1 MYYINSAQLRALRP
15 RALSSIGTVFGHDL
29 YNLCHRNNAVTM
41 HFALVL
47 RLLTREMRELLGR
60 ELPRR
65 ELQTRGT
72 TCH

>member
-1 MYYINSAQLRALRP
+1 MYYINLAQSRALGP

-29 YNLCHRNNAVTM
+29 CNLCHQKNAVTLL
-41 HFALVL
+41 FALVL
-47 RLLTREMRELLGR
+47 CSSTREMRELLGR

-72 TCH
+72 MRH